1 MIGLGYTRESM
12 FWRTKTVTQ
21 QQTPD
26 SALVGDSAQVQ
37 ENFVREPANR
47 DMSPGRSGDLPEL
60 PMTYG
65 QVTSE
70 RAYVV
75 PKSYRISGNL
85 LLSRAVV
92 VQGEI
97 VGGAIDATT
106 VVVPTGGRLAVP
118 TKAARVSIEGVVE
131 GDVSAS
137 VELSVGSRATVR
149 GSLNAPVIR
158 VEQGARMSEAM
169 LFVGPKR

>member
-1 MIGLGYTRESM
+1 M
-12 FWRTKTVTQ
+12 FWRTKTATSQ
-21 QQTPD
+21 QSPNAD
-26 SALVGDSAQVQ
+26 LGSDRAQLH

-47 DMSPGRSGDLPEL
+47 DMSPDWSADLTEIPSSSEQVSSG
-60 PMTYG
+60 
-65 QVTSE
+65 
-70 RAYVV
+70 RAYVI
-75 PKSYRISGNL
+75 PRSYRISGNL

-92 VQGEI
+92 VQGEV

-106 VVVPTGGRLAVP
+106 VVVLPGGRLAAP
-118 TKAARVSIEGVVE
+118 TKAVKVAIEGVVE

-137 VELSVGSRATVR
+137 AELSVGSQAVVR

-158 VEQGARMSEAM
+158 VEPGAQVSEAM

>member
-1 MIGLGYTRESM
+1 M
-12 FWRTKTVTQ
+12 FWRTKTALQ
-21 QQTPD
+21 QQSPD
-26 SALVGDSAQVQ
+26 SALVGGSPQLQ
-37 ENFVREPANR
+37 ENLVREPANR
-47 DMSPGRSGDLPEL
+47 DLSPGWSADLSEAPAQS
-60 PMTYG
+60 T
-65 QVTSE
+65 QVASE

-92 VQGEI
+92 VQGEV

-106 VVVPTGGRLAVP
+106 VVVPAGGRLAVP

-137 VELSVGSRATVR
+137 VELSVGSQATVR

-158 VEQGARMSEAM
+158 VEPGARVSEAV

>member
-1 MIGLGYTRESM
+1 MRYTRESM
-12 FWRTKTVTQ
+12 FWRTKTATQ
-21 QQTPD
+21 QPLPD
-26 SALVGDSAQVQ
+26 SALVGGSPQLQ
-37 ENFVREPANR
+37 ENLVREPANR
-47 DMSPGRSGDLPEL
+47 DVSHGWSAESTEEP
-60 PMTYG
+60 TQAN
-65 QVTSE
+65 QVGSE

-92 VQGEI
+92 VQGEV

-106 VVVPTGGRLAVP
+106 VIVPPGGRLAVP

-131 GDVSAS
+131 DDVSAS
-137 VELSVGSRATVR
+137 VELSVGSRATIR

-158 VEQGARMSEAM
+158 VESGARMSEAI